1 MAEDSARTEER
12 VLLVAPTR
20 RDAEV
25 TCRLLGDAGIACLPC
40 ADLPHLAAEIGRGTG
55 AVVLTDLALAAPGI
69 DAFLARL
76 GEQPS
81 WSDIPVV
88 LLIRDKDYSYEARH
102 SLGAFTNVT
111 LLDLPASTRSMLS
124 AVQAALRSRRRQY
137 ENRDRIARQAEAEE
151 ALRDADQR
159 KDEFLA
165 TLAHELRNPLAT
177 IRNCLPLLMQGPS
190 DPELTRRLVGMM
202 DRQSRLLVKLID
214 DLLDVSRIATGKVR
228 LRRER
233 LDLRAVVES
242 ALEMGQ
248 TALDAAHHAISV
260 ELPPGPVW
268 VLGDHERLGQVVSNV
283 LNNAVKYTPDGG
295 RIVLTLAQEASDAVV
310 RIADNGAGLPPELVP
325 SVFDLFTQVNRTL
338 DRSQGGLG
346 IGLSLVKRLTELHGG
361 SVGAASEGIDRGS
374 TFTIRLPL
382 HAPQAHASAP
392 HGGDGANARAID
404 PPAKRLKV
412 LVVDDNPDVA
422 DSLAVLLMA
431 RGHAIRTE
439 YAGASGLEAA
449 EEFAPDIVFCD
460 IGMPGIDGHQLA
472 KALRAKPRFAATLL
486 VAVTGW
492 GSEDHQRRTRQAGFD
507 LHLTKPAS
515 LEAVDAILA
524 RV

>member
-1 MAEDSARTEER
+1 MADDDSASTEER

-25 TCRLLGDAGIACLPC
+25 TCRLLGNAGVPCLAC
-40 ADLPHLAAEIGRGTG
+40 ADLQQLAAEIRRGTG
-55 AVVLTDLALAAPGI
+55 AVVLTDVALAAEGV
-69 DAFLARL
+69 DAFLAGL
-76 GEQPS
+76 AEQPT

-88 LLIRDKDYSYEARH
+88 LLMRDMAYSYEARRT
-102 SLGAFTNVT
+102 LGAFTNLT
-111 LLDLPASTRSMLS
+111 LLDLPASTRSMVS

-137 ENRDRIARQAEAEE
+137 ENRDRIARQAAAEE
-151 ALRDADQR
+151 ALREADQR

-177 IRNCLPLLMQGPS
+177 IRNCLPMLVKGQA
-190 DPELTRRLVGMM
+190 DPQLTRRLVGMM
-202 DRQSRLLVKLID
+202 DRQSQLLVKLID

-248 TALDAAHHAISV
+248 TALDAAHHALSV

-268 VLGDHERLGQVVSNV
+268 VLGDQERLAQVISNV
-283 LNNAVKYTPDGG
+283 LNNAAKYTPDGG
-295 RIVLTLAQEASDAVV
+295 RIVLTLAQEGDEGVIRV
-310 RIADNGAGLPPELVP
+310 ADNGAGLPAELVP

-361 SVGAASEGIDRGS
+361 SVSAASEGIDRGS
-374 TFTIRLPL
+374 TFTIRLPI
-382 HAPQAHASAP
+382 HAAP
-392 HGGDGANARAID
+392 DTAFAGDDAAARAVAD
-404 PPAKRLKV
+404 SGKRLKV

-422 DSLAVLLMA
+422 DSLAVLLSA
-431 RGHAIRTE
+431 RGHVIRTE

-449 EEFAPDIVFCD
+449 EEFEPHIVFCD

-472 KALRAKPRFAATLL
+472 RTLRANPRFSATLL

>member
-1 MAEDSARTEER
+1 MADDRATSEER

-25 TCRLLGDAGIACLPC
+25 TCQLLEGAGVACLAC
-40 ADLPHLAAEIGRGTG
+40 ANLRELAAEMPHGTG
-55 AVVLTDLALAAPGI
+55 AIVLTDLALGADGI
-69 DAFLARL
+69 DVFLARL
-76 GEQPS
+76 ADQPP

-88 LLIRDKDYSYEARH
+88 LLIRDQEYSHHAR
-102 SLGAFTNVT
+102 STLGAFTNVT
-111 LLDLPASTRSMLS
+111 LLDLPASTRSMVS

-137 ENRDRIARQAEAEE
+137 ENRDRIARQAAAEE

-177 IRNCLPLLMQGPS
+177 IRNCLPILMQGRA

-202 DRQSRLLVKLID
+202 DRQSQLLVKLID

-233 LDLRAVVES
+233 LDLRSVVDA
-242 ALEMGQ
+242 ALETGQ
-248 TALDAAHHAISV
+248 TALDAAHHALTV
-260 ELPPGPVW
+260 DLPPGPVW
-268 VLGDHERLGQVVSNV
+268 VLGDHERLAQVVSNV
-283 LNNAVKYTPDGG
+283 LNNAAKYTPDGG
-295 RIVLTLAQEASDAVV
+295 KIALTLAQEDDQAVI
-310 RIADNGAGLPPELVP
+310 RIADNGAGLPAELVP

-361 SVGAASEGIDRGS
+361 SVTAESAGIDRGS
-374 TFTIRLPL
+374 TFTIRLPV
-382 HAPQAHASAP
+382 HAAADAASSAAV
-392 HGGDGANARAID
+392 GAGAAGAGEQGKHLR
-404 PPAKRLKV
+404 V

-431 RGHAIRTE
+431 RGHEIRTE
-439 YAGASGLEAA
+439 YAGASGLAAA

-460 IGMPGIDGHQLA
+460 IGMPGVDGHQLA
-472 KALRAKPRFAATLL
+472 KSLRANPRFASTLL